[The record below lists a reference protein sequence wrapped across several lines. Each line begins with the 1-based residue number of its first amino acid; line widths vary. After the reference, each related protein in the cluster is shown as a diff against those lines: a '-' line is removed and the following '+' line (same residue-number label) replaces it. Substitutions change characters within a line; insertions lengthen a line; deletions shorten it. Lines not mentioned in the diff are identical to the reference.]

1 MHIEVDQSGKIE
13 DTRVDTVVAFSN
25 GMTYGILIPAKVK
38 RIVTKRLRG
47 RGKTKRGI
55 TLLLFSACLFLLLR
69 DHLGQ
74 IERVTI
80 DVEYL
85 GKDADIRGNLL
96 YHIHRHGLMLHK
108 DQIAFRQVGKRS
120 SAHERALATY
130 KGECEPNRQITT
142 DELLELLGFVK

>member
-1 MHIEVDQSGKIE
+1 MHVEVDQSGKVE
-13 DTRVDTVVAFSN
+13 DTRVDTVLAFSN
-25 GMTYGILIPAKVK
+25 GMNYTILIPAKVK
-38 RIVTKRLRG
+38 RIVTKQLRG

-69 DHLGQ
+69 DHLEQ

-96 YHIHRHGLMLHK
+96 YHVHRHGLMLHK

-120 SAHERALATY
+120 SAHTRALAIYRGEY
-130 KGECEPNRQITT
+130 KPNRRITT
-142 DELLELLGFVK
+142 DELLELLGFVQ